1 MRILVKI
8 LVWTFSILLGLITLL
23 VGIFHFYEDDIEQ
36 YAVDQLNARLKA
48 PVVIK
53 KIDISIWKNFPEATI
68 EFHSVYVPGA
78 NGAEKK
84 SDTLFY
90 AKRFSMSFDIWDAL
104 DEDYTVKSM
113 YAVDGVINIVEDEN
127 GNGNYDIFKPQ
138 PESGDSDDGGVEFQ
152 LSQVDLEKFRVRYQN
167 LRSKQDYQFKIDRA
181 NLDGAFYE
189 DDYDIAANSDF
200 KVLNFWNKNVN
211 LIKNK
216 QCKINTRIGV
226 HNGDTSTYA
235 LDKTELRVEDMNFLV
250 EGMVTSDT
258 NTHLDLNIE
267 GDRIDLASMLTSF
280 SKSLTNSF
288 SSYSSTGIVDFQA
301 GIKGYVDNGMKP
313 HVNAEFAYENGSI
326 TEPGSQITLKD
337 ANMKGRYSNA
347 NANGLDELEID
358 EFTAVLPDGKL
369 NAQFKIEDFLNPLV
383 EGKIKGDLNLSTL
396 QTFLKLESVDRITGH
411 LYLDAKLKTR
421 ITAPDNFETRNIKI
435 YHSSGLVETKGVNL
449 RLRDS
454 DLRIQDLNG
463 AIVLNGYDAAIKEL
477 YANIGSSDFSFDGAF
492 KNLLPYILFDK
503 EKLKIIANVDSKMI
517 HLEDLVG
524 TGESNEVYSST
535 SSPGFALPS
544 DIDLN
549 LKLDLSEVNYGAL
562 HSKEVSGKLILIDQV
577 LHAKDLSLKTAGGKL
592 SGRLRID
599 GSAGNF
605 NITSKARVA
614 GMEVDQLFNQFENFG
629 QDMILPENIKGR
641 ITADVDF
648 SCQADGSLNILQ
660 ESIVAQA
667 DIKLTNG
674 ELNDLEAMKEITDY
688 MRDNRA
694 ANFLFK
700 KHIDDIERRLH
711 SIKFKTLSNQISI
724 KDQVITIPKM
734 EIGSSAMNIHLSG
747 THGFDDAIDYHLD
760 FKFKDLKAAKDET
773 EFGHVVDDG
782 TGLTI
787 FMRMYGTVDD
797 PHFEL
802 DKTSMKA
809 KRKEI
814 IQEEK
819 QQTKAILQES
829 LGLFKKDTTLKIKE
843 RKKEEVEFILYE
855 GELEEENEPELNPV
869 KDKRKRKKS
878 NKNRA
883 GKLFDKL
890 LKDKEEEDKPQ
901 VEMEIEDDN

>member
-1 MRILVKI
+1 MRLVGKI
-8 LVWTFSILLGLITLL
+8 FIWTFSILLGLVTILA
-23 VGIFHFYEDDIEQ
+23 GIFHFYKDDIEQ
-36 YAVDQLNARLKA
+36 FAIDQLNERLKS
-48 PVVIK
+48 PVVIN
-53 KIDISIWKNFPEATI
+53 KIEISIWKNFPEATI
-68 EFHSVYVPGA
+68 EFYGVYVPGA
-78 NGAEKK
+78 NGAKKK

-90 AKRFSMSFDIWDAL
+90 ADRFSMSFDVWDML

-127 GNGNYDIFKPQ
+127 GDGNYDIFKPQ
-138 PESGDSDDGGVEFQ
+138 PESDDSGDGGVEFQ
-152 LSQVDLEKFRVRYQN
+152 LSQVDLERFRVRYQN
-167 LRSKQDYQFKIDRA
+167 LRSKQDYQFKIAQA
-181 NLDGAFYE
+181 NLQGAFYKDE
-189 DDYDIAANSDF
+189 YDIAANSDF
-200 KVLNFWNKNVN
+200 EVLNFWNKNVN

-216 QCKINTRIGV
+216 TCKINTKINV
-226 HNGDTSTYA
+226 YDGDTSTYT
-235 LDKTELRVEDMNFLV
+235 LDKTDLRVEDMDFIV
-250 EGMVTSDT
+250 QGVVSSDT

-267 GDRIDLASMLTSF
+267 GDHIDLASMLTSF

-313 HVNAEFAYENGSI
+313 NVNAEFAYENGSI
-326 TEPGSQITLKD
+326 TEPGSGITLKD
-337 ANMKGRYSNA
+337 ANMKGRFTNA
-347 NANGLDELEID
+347 NTSGLDELEID

-383 EGKIKGDLNLSTL
+383 EGKVKGDLNLQTL
-396 QTFLKLESVDRITGH
+396 QTFLKLESVDRITGR

-421 ITAPDNFETRNIKI
+421 ITAPDDFETRNIKI

-454 DLRIQDLNG
+454 DLKIQDLNG

-477 YANIGSSDFSFDGAF
+477 YANIGESDFSFDGAF

-503 EKLKIIANVDSKMI
+503 EKLKIVANVDSKMI

-524 TGESNEVYSST
+524 TGETNEVYTTT
-535 SSPGFALPS
+535 SSSGFALPS

-549 LKLDLSEVNYGAL
+549 LKLDLNEVDYGAL
-562 HSKEVSGKLILIDQV
+562 HSTEVSGKLILIDQV

-599 GSAGNF
+599 GSTGNF
-605 NITSKARVA
+605 NITSQAKIAR
-614 GMEVDQLFNQFENFG
+614 MEVDQLFEQFENFG
-629 QDMILPENIKGR
+629 QNMILPENIKGK

-648 SCQADGSLNILQ
+648 SCQADGDLNILQ
-660 ESIVAQA
+660 ESIVALA
-667 DIKLTNG
+667 NVSLTNG
-674 ELNDLEAMKEITDY
+674 ELNHLDAMKEITDY

-700 KHIDDIERRLH
+700 KHINDIEQRLLG
-711 SIKFKTLSNQISI
+711 IKFRTLTNQISI
-724 KDQVITIPKM
+724 KDRVITIPKM

-747 THGFDDAIDYHLD
+747 THSFDDEIDYHID

-773 EFGHVVDDG
+773 NFGNVIDDG
-782 TGLTI
+782 TGLTV
-787 FMRMYGTVDD
+787 FMRMYGTVDE
-797 PHFEL
+797 PMFEL
-802 DKTSMKA
+802 DKASMKEQ
-809 KRKEI
+809 RQQI

-843 RKKEEVEFILYE
+843 RKQEEVEFILYE

-869 KDKRKRKKS
+869 KEKRKRKKS
-878 NKNRA
+878 NKSRA

-890 LKDKEEEDKPQ
+890 LQDKEADKTPQ
-901 VEMEIEDDN
+901 IDMEIEDDN